1 LSPGKA
7 NFDNIYD
14 RPDPRA
20 YFRAL
25 RPLEYQIPAHAGRV
39 FAALLGALRGGR
51 PEEQPITVVDVCC
64 GYGII
69 AALLKHRLRLE
80 DLYRHYGSA
89 ELARVTPAE
98 LAAVDRAYFDAARV
112 SEPVRVVGLDIAR
125 NAVNYAREVGLLDAG
140 FVENL
145 ETSAPSPALR
155 VALARASLVTIAGG
169 VSYLTERT
177 LQQIIDVV
185 SGPVWVAA
193 FVLRTVSYQRFAE
206 ALGPYGLV
214 TERSSITFPQRKFS
228 DAEERRFA
236 LQQLVHAGKEPI
248 DGELKGY
255 YHAELFLSRP
265 ARDAARLPLE
275 RLQQPS
281 WEEPHD

>member
-1 LSPGKA
+1 MSPGKA

-51 PEEQPITVVDVCC
+51 PEAQPITVVDVCC
-64 GYGII
+64 GYGIT

-89 ELARVTPAE
+89 ELARITPAE
-98 LAAVDRAYFDAARV
+98 LAAVDRAYFAAARV
-112 SEPVRVVGLDIAR
+112 SDPARVVGLDIAR
-125 NAVNYAREVGLLDAG
+125 NAVNYARQVGLLDAG

-155 VALARASLVTIAGG
+155 AALARARLVTIAGG
-169 VSYLTERT
+169 ISYLTERT
-177 LQQIIDVV
+177 LQQIIDGVA
-185 SGPVWVAA
+185 GPIWVAA

-206 ALGPYGLV
+206 ALGRHGLV

-236 LQQLVHAGKEPI
+236 LQQLVRAGKEPI

-265 ARDAARLPLE
+265 ARDATRLPLE
-275 RLQQPS
+275 RLQHAS